1 MISTLEIKNFKSIKH
16 LTLDCRRVNIFI
28 GKPNTGKS
36 NILESLGVFSSPYE
50 RLSAFVRFEN
60 MANLFYDQDINNT
73 IEIDADNA
81 NYSIQF
87 ESGEFVGKGG
97 DKDQK
102 GFSFGFRCDYDGSWQ
117 ATVNKT
123 SPFKFYKF
131 SPIAN
136 FPKQDFNFL
145 LPPSGENLLAILLTN
160 KDLRKLASDLFREF
174 GTRIVLKPHENKI
187 DIQKEIEDI
196 IISYPYSV
204 VSDTLRKIVFYLV
217 AIETN
222 KDSVIILEEPEAHSF
237 PFYTKYLAERIA
249 LDETNQFFIST
260 HNPYFLLSVL
270 EKTPAKDM
278 AIFIT
283 YFEDYQ
289 TKVKRLSEPEMSE
302 FFDLDASVFFNL
314 DHFLGEE

>member
-1 MISTLEIKNFKSIKH
+1 MLSTLQIKNFKSIKH
-16 LTLDCRRVNIFI
+16 LKLDCQKINVFI
-28 GKPNTGKS
+28 GRPNTGKS
-36 NILESLGVFSSPYE
+36 NILESISVFSSPYE

-60 MANLFYDQDINNT
+60 MTNLFYDQDINKT
-73 IEIDADNA
+73 IEIDADHA

-87 ESGEFVGKGG
+87 ENGEFVGKGG
-97 DKDQK
+97 DNEKK
-102 GFSFGFRCDYDGSWQ
+102 EFNFRFKCDYDGSWE
-117 ATVNKT
+117 TTINKM

-131 SPIAN
+131 VPIDK

-145 LPPSGENLLAILLTN
+145 LPPRGENLLAILLTN
-160 KDLRKLASDLFREF
+160 KDLRKLVSDLFREF

-204 VSDTLRKIVFYLV
+204 VSDTLKRIVFYLV

-222 KDSVIILEEPEAHSF
+222 KDSVIIFEEPEAHSF

-270 EKTPAKDM
+270 EKTPEKDM
-278 AIFIT
+278 GIFIT

-289 TKVKRLSEPEMSE
+289 TKVKRLSEAEMQE
-302 FFDLDASVFFNL
+302 FFELDASVFFNL
-314 DHFLGEE
+314 DRFLGEE